1 MAKKMNKRGKIEIH
15 RITPGVTID
24 NIARNI
30 EVRNSSVA
38 GIIRDDTKNR
48 TYVINKILDN
58 MSNGMTED
66 DSLELIMQDKI
77 VEQFKYLE
85 NNGCNIKNCFRNWAR
100 GYKNRKEKQKEK

>member
-1 MAKKMNKRGKIEIH
+1 
-15 RITPGVTID
+15 
-24 NIARNI
+24 
-30 EVRNSSVA
+30 
-38 GIIRDDTKNR
+38 
-48 TYVINKILDN
+48 

>member
-1 MAKKMNKRGKIEIH
+1 MAKKMNKRGKIEIR

-38 GIIRDDTKNR
+38 GIISDDTKNR